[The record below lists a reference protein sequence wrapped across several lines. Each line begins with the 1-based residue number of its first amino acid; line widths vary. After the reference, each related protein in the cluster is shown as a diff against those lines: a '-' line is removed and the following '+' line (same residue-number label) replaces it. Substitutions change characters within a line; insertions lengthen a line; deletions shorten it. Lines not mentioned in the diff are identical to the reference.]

1 MRVIRWEDWNVAKTV
16 AVLGTGLMGA
26 GMARSLLRAGLDV
39 VVWNRDAGKAEP
51 LASDG
56 AQVASGAVEAVAAA
70 DVVLTM
76 LFDADATAE
85 VASAIL
91 PSVREGA
98 VWAQCATVGLDGA
111 RRLAFMAAE
120 HGVVLVDA
128 PVLGTRKPAEDGAL
142 VVLASG
148 PDSAREAVEPVFAA
162 IGSRTVWVGTRAD
175 DGQRLK
181 LVANAW
187 VLSITAATAQSV
199 ALARGL
205 GIPPESFLDAISGGA
220 LDSPYAHIKGKAM
233 IAGDFAPSFDVRGAV
248 KDSALVLGALEEA
261 GADQR
266 LMAALHGL
274 FRDGAALTG
283 DAREDMAAVVRAYR
297 A

>member
-1 MRVIRWEDWNVAKTV
+1 MQEDLDVAKTV
-16 AVLGTGLMGA
+16 AVLGIGLMGA

-39 VVWNRDAGKAEP
+39 VVWNRNAAKAEP
-51 LASDG
+51 LASHG
-56 AQVASGAVEAVAAA
+56 AKVASGAVEAVVSA

-76 LFDADATAE
+76 LFDADATAA
-85 VASAIL
+85 VASAVL
-91 PSVREGA
+91 PSMREGS

-111 RRLAFMAAE
+111 RRLGSLATE
-120 HGVVLVDA
+120 HRVVLIDA

-148 PDSAREAVEPVFAA
+148 PESVREAVEPVFAS
-162 IGSRTVWVGTRAD
+162 IGSRTLWVGTRAD

-187 VLSITAATAQSV
+187 ILSITAATAQSV

-220 LDSPYAHIKGKAM
+220 VDAPYAHIKGKAM
-233 IAGDFAPSFDVRGAV
+233 ISPIFRRAGRGQGQRSYLGRWRRLAPTSG
-248 KDSALVLGALEEA
+248 
-261 GADQR
+261 
-266 LMAALHGL
+266 
-274 FRDGAALTG
+274 
-283 DAREDMAAVVRAYR
+283 
-297 A
+297 

>member
-1 MRVIRWEDWNVAKTV
+1 VAKTV
-16 AVLGTGLMGA
+16 AVLGIGLMGA

-39 VVWNRDAGKAEP
+39 VVWNRDAAKSKP

-56 AQVASGAVEAVAAA
+56 ARVASDAAEAVVDA
-70 DVVLTM
+70 DVMLTM

-85 VASAIL
+85 VASAVL
-91 PSVREGA
+91 PSVRKDA

-111 RRLAFMAAE
+111 RRLASLAAE
-120 HGVVLVDA
+120 HGVLLVDA

-148 PDSAREAVEPVFAA
+148 PAWAREAVEPVFSA
-162 IGSRTVWVGTRAD
+162 IGSRTIWTGTRPD

-187 VLSITAATAQSV
+187 ILSITAATAQSV
-199 ALARGL
+199 ALASGL
-205 GIPPESFLDAISGGA
+205 GIPPGSFLDAISGGA
-220 LDSPYAHIKGKAM
+220 VDAPYAHIKGKAM
-233 IAGDFAPSFDVRGAV
+233 ISGDFTPSFEVRGAV
-248 KDSALVLGALEEA
+248 KDSGLVLGALEEA
-261 GADQR
+261 GVDQR
-266 LMAALHGL
+266 LMAVLHGL
-274 FRDGAALTG
+274 FRDGAGLAG
-283 DAREDMAAVVRAYR
+283 DTRQDMAAVVRAYR

>member
-1 MRVIRWEDWNVAKTV
+1 MARTV
-16 AVLGTGLMGA
+16 AVLGIGLMGA

-39 VVWNRDAGKAEP
+39 VVWNRDTAKTVA
-51 LASDG
+51 LATDG
-56 AQVASGAVEAVAAA
+56 ARVASSAVEAVAGAN
-70 DVVLTM
+70 VVLTM

-85 VASAIL
+85 VASAVL
-91 PSVREGA
+91 PSMREGA

-111 RRLAFMAAE
+111 RRLASLAAE
-120 HGVVLVDA
+120 HGVALVDA
-128 PVLGTRKPAEDGAL
+128 PVLGTRKPAEDGTL

-148 PDSAREAVEPVFAA
+148 PESVREAVEPVFAS
-162 IGSRTVWVGTRAD
+162 IGSRTLWVGTRAD

-205 GIPPESFLDAISGGA
+205 GIPPELFLDAIKGGA
-220 LDSPYAHIKGKAM
+220 VDTPYAHIKGKAM
-233 IAGDFAPSFDVRGAV
+233 ISGDFAPSFDVRGAV

-274 FRDGAALTG
+274 FRDGADLAG
-283 DAREDMAAVVRAYR
+283 DEQEDMAAVLRAYR